1 MYFEMTY
8 VSLEV
13 GGVKL
18 KEHIKIT
25 TDVQILK
32 KSTVL
37 DNISFALTVYI
48 VYTCICNS
56 LINLTCWFC
65 CLLTISLTGIICLP
79 GIYQLPL
86 LFIKGN
92 ERKSE
97 QTYIVSASLLLDSA
111 THDE

>member
-25 TDVQILK
+25 TDVQ
-32 KSTVL
+32 
-37 DNISFALTVYI
+37 ISFALTVYI

-97 QTYIVSASLLLDSA
+97 QTYIVCASLLLDSA